1 MKKLIVLLLL
11 FTSICNIQAQWAKI
25 TFHKF
30 TVISTNDFDGEDEVK
45 VRIGNTSYELGSF
58 KDGESISLSSK
69 IGTVRFKNRIEI
81 NFKEKDVWADD
92 YLKTIYVDYEDASYG
107 GVMTGTIYQGIAR
120 TTHYEITYTVSRT

>member
-11 FTSICNIQAQWAKI
+11 FTSISNTKAQWAKI

-58 KDGESISLSSK
+58 KNGQSISLAYK
-69 IGTVRFKNRIEI
+69 IGTIKFKNRIEI
-81 NFKEKDVWADD
+81 NFTEKDVWADD
-92 YLKTIYVDYEDASYG
+92 HLKTIYVDSDDASYG
-107 GVMTGTIYQGIAR
+107 GAMTGTIRQGIAR